1 LLLFCKK
8 EESFFSEE
16 KKQKTFANWRWQRW
30 ALVLEGADRLPGR
43 RVAGAWW
50 LMLDSVSDHVVE
62 GHHGPTYPLAY
73 DAAPGAE
80 LTDIEAFRHGH
91 PFATYAR
98 LRAKA
103 PVCWTP
109 EPDERPGFW
118 AVTRYAEVA
127 AVNSDAATFSSQ
139 RGSMLMAL
147 GRPEARHRLLFPAS
161 MNTMINLDGASH
173 MQLRREHMPYFTP
186 RYLDALKDRVAQE
199 TTRLLD
205 AMQGAAAGGE
215 VDMVAN
221 FSSRLPLF
229 TLCEI
234 LGVPEADRPKVLHW
248 MHYLELAEKV
258 ATDQA
263 KSGGAPTLELMQ
275 FVMEFN
281 ENVEEMFQYGQHMLK
296 LRRQD
301 PKEDLMSAI
310 ARAQVGGELL
320 SDEFLD
326 GSWLLI
332 IFAGNDT
339 TRNTLSGTARL
350 LTEFPAQ
357 RARLAANPD
366 LLGNAANEFIRMVS
380 PVMYMRRTA
389 TRDTV
394 LAGQQIAADEKVIM
408 YYGAANRDPEVFTD
422 PDTLD
427 VARPNADKHL
437 AFGYGPHVCLGKRV
451 AQIQLEEAYRQI
463 LARFPQLEWTGDI
476 DIAPNNFVHAIR
488 RLPVRL
494 RA

>member
-1 LLLFCKK
+1 
-8 EESFFSEE
+8 
-16 KKQKTFANWRWQRW
+16 
-30 ALVLEGADRLPGR
+30 
-43 RVAGAWW
+43 
-50 LMLDSVSDHVVE
+50 MLDNVSDHVVE
-62 GHHGPTYPLAY
+62 GRHGPSFPLAY
-73 DAAPGAE
+73 PAEAGAE
-80 LTDIEAFRHGH
+80 LTDIEAFRQGH

-98 LRAKA
+98 LRTEA

-109 EPDERPGFW
+109 EPDGRPGFW

-127 AVNSDAATFSSQ
+127 AVNSDPAIFSSQ

-161 MNTMINLDGASH
+161 MNTMINLDGAHH

-186 RYLDALKDRVAQE
+186 RYLDLLKARVAAE

-205 AMQGAAAGGE
+205 GMVAAQEGGA
-215 VDMVAN
+215 VDMVEH

-234 LGVPEADRPKVLHW
+234 LGVPEADRPKVLKW

-281 ENVEEMFQYGQHMLK
+281 ENVEEMFEYGKHMLK
-296 LRRQD
+296 LRRED
-301 PKEDLMSAI
+301 PREDLMSAI

-339 TRNTLSGTARL
+339 TRNTLSGTAKL
-350 LTEFPAQ
+350 LTEFPDQ
-357 RARLAANPD
+357 RRKLAANPD

-380 PVMYMRRTA
+380 PVIYMRRTA
-389 TRDTV
+389 TRDTE
-394 LAGQQIAADEKVIM
+394 LAGQKIAADEKVIM
-408 YYGAANRDPEVFTD
+408 YYGAANRDPAVFAD

-437 AFGYGPHVCLGKRV
+437 AFGFGPHVCLGKRV

-463 LARFPQLEWTGDI
+463 LARFPGLAWTGEI

-488 RLPVRL
+488 RLPVVL
-494 RA
+494 NTAG